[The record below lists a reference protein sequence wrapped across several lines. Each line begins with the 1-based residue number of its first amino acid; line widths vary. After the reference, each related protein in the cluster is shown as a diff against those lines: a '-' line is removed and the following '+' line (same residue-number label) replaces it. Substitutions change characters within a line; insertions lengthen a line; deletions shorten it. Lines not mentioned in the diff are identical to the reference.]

1 MTQHFI
7 VTKTLRGYCNL
18 KKAKDSRLPIT
29 PSILKGLIESLSHTG
44 SSVLLKAMYLLAFH
58 AFLRIGEI
66 TGPIPPKGNSL
77 ALGNVKFIFDRTNT
91 PSAVEIHTSQ
101 FKHSSGKHIP
111 VLLVQS
117 NELPGNMC
125 PVKALW
131 DYLQIRGHETKKEQ
145 PLFSFMNNGVV
156 SRKFFTDQLQVC
168 LKYVGLSIKNY
179 KSHSFRI
186 GAATTAW
193 ANGFFLKNKYNKW
206 GDGFQK
212 LLRNIYAFRCLRYNP
227 ACMGT
232 KAFTVNIS
240 FVYHNYI
247 SISHKKINNQS
258 ASVQILTHKFQFDY
272 ILIVT

>member
-1 MTQHFI
+1 
-7 VTKTLRGYCNL
+7 
-18 KKAKDSRLPIT
+18 
-29 PSILKGLIESLSHTG
+29 
-44 SSVLLKAMYLLAFH
+44 MYLLAFH
-58 AFLRIGEI
+58 AFLRIGGI

-117 NELPGNMC
+117 NELPGNMS

-168 LKYVGLSIKNY
+168 LKYVGLSMKNY

-193 ANGFFLKNKYNKW
+193 ANGFF
-206 GDGFQK
+206 
-212 LLRNIYAFRCLRYNP
+212 
-227 ACMGT
+227 
-232 KAFTVNIS
+232 
-240 FVYHNYI
+240 
-247 SISHKKINNQS
+247 
-258 ASVQILTHKFQFDY
+258 
-272 ILIVT
+272 